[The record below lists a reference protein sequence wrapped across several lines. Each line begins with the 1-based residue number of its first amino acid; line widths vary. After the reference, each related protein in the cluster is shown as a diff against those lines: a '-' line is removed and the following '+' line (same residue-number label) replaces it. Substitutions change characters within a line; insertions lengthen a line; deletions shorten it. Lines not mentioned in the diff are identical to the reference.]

1 VTVAPNR
8 AVVEAQGLEPAIRA
22 FDMISNVFIEHAPGE
37 ALHLLPGHAYFLAK
51 SAAELR
57 ERLRF
62 EVIPLIDEYLQQGLL
77 GAASTELFAVRDSLD
92 DMVQGHGGTA

>member
-1 VTVAPNR
+1 V
-8 AVVEAQGLEPAIRA
+8 
-22 FDMISNVFIEHAPGE
+22 EHAPGE

-51 SAAELR
+51 SEAELR

-77 GAASTELFAVRDSLD
+77 GPASTELFAVRDGLED
-92 DMVQGHGGTA
+92 LVQGNARPA